1 MPPSHHH
8 PDHAP
13 AVTETTAPAAEHP
26 PRDLPIASTRG
37 TIPRLPSGLGPR
49 LSLVGLWLLMAAVY
63 AIIEPHTF
71 LQSGTAQTI
80 FGSQV
85 ELVFLALALICTFV
99 VGEFDLSVASVMGL
113 AATLVPL
120 LVVDHQ
126 WNPFAATLVAFLAA
140 TAVGALNGFLVVVVG
155 VDAIVATLG
164 MATFV
169 IGITLALTNL
179 EAVQGLSSGYSDFA
193 LANALGLPISFFYG
207 LVASL
212 LLAYVLVFTPLGLRM
227 SFVGA
232 GHEVARLAGVN
243 VRRIRFGSYV
253 ASGAI
258 CGVAGIIVTAS
269 LGGYDPN
276 ISSTYLLPAFAA
288 VFLGTAVIQPGKFNP
303 IGTLIG
309 VYFLQTGI
317 VGLQLAGLTGWVNQV
332 FYGGTLVLAV
342 AVTTLIQRRAARR
355 PAHA

>member
-1 MPPSHHH
+1 
-8 PDHAP
+8 
-13 AVTETTAPAAEHP
+13 VTENTSPSLEHP
-26 PRDLPIASTRG
+26 PRNLPAGSAPPRSRPLRVPGGLAARG
-37 TIPRLPSGLGPR
+37 
-49 LSLVGLWLLMAAVY
+49 SLVGIWLAMAVVY
-63 AIIEPHTF
+63 AIIEPSTF
-71 LQSGTAQTI
+71 LQTGTAQTI

-99 VGEFDLSVASVMGL
+99 VGEFDLSVAGVMGL
-113 AATLVPL
+113 SATLVPL
-120 LVVDHQ
+120 LVVDHG
-126 WNPFAATLVAFLAA
+126 WNPVAASVVALLAA
-140 TAVGALNGFLVVVVG
+140 ASVGAVNGLLVVIVG

-164 MATFV
+164 MATFI

-179 EAVQGLSSGYSDFA
+179 EAVQGLSAGYSDIA
-193 LANALGLPISFFYG
+193 LTSVLGLPVSFFYG
-207 LVASL
+207 LAACL

-243 VRRIRFGSYV
+243 VNRIRFGSYV

-258 CGVAGIIVTAS
+258 CGVAGIVVTAT

-276 ISSTYLLPAFAA
+276 ISNTYLLPAFAA

-342 AVTTLIQRRAARR
+342 AATTLIQRRAARR